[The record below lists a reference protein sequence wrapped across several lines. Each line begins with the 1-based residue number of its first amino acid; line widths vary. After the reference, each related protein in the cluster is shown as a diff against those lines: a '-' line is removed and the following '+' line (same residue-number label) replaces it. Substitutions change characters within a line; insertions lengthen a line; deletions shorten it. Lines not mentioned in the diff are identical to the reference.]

1 MEYYQRNVRI
11 RKFQK
16 ELLLKHRRGDL
27 KSLFDAWKKFIV
39 LVMKER
45 DAAARCL
52 QRWCKQ
58 IKANYLAEM
67 IKELQKFENDT
78 IDNVKAQEKVAIEA
92 ELAKIKPPSRRKFR
106 LPTSQL
112 YSPYLANLTDALQD
126 VIECHEQYFDTK
138 VLSADRDYMQ
148 RWPLKTI
155 EQQDFLID
163 KLKINIQAEKDR
175 LRRRRRRS
183 STMWETRLKDAQKVA
198 MKSNPFLT

>member
-1 MEYYQRNVRI
+1 MYFPNENHCLEIIDRHC
-11 RKFQK
+11 
-16 ELLLKHRRGDL
+16 L
-27 KSLFDAWKKFIV
+27 IV
-39 LVMKER
+39 
-45 DAAARCL
+45 
-52 QRWCKQ
+52 Q
-58 IKANYLAEM
+58 
-67 IKELQKFENDT
+67 
-78 IDNVKAQEKVAIEA
+78 
-92 ELAKIKPPSRRKFR
+92 
-106 LPTSQL
+106 
-112 YSPYLANLTDALQD
+112 
-126 VIECHEQYFDTK
+126 ECHEQYFDTK